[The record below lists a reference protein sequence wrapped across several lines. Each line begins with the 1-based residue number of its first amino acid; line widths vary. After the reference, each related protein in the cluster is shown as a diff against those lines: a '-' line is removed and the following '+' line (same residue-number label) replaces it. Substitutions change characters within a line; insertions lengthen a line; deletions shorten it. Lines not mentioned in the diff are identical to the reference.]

1 MSYPIPNC
9 GCCLICLQWTLWQE
23 SGWVYRASWHIWV
36 QQGFICSGLGCFSST
51 LPTEQCLPLPNT
63 GSLFQTS
70 FLPKRSYWHLLG
82 ANRCCP
88 EISPS
93 SGLHGWFCPTQASFL
108 CLMAHMSSSQGHF
121 FFSLNYYTAAR
132 CLNVVL
138 LTIKFNFFSTIWE

>member
-1 MSYPIPNC
+1 MLSHLSPLDTLA
-9 GCCLICLQWTLWQE
+9 GVWLSLQSFLTHMGSATLYLFRLRLLLLYTSQ
-23 SGWVYRASWHIWV
+23 
-36 QQGFICSGLGCFSST
+36 
-51 LPTEQCLPLPNT
+51 EQCLPLPNT

-108 CLMAHMSSSQGHF
+108 CLMAHRSSSQGHF

-138 LTIKFNFFSTIWE
+138 LTIKFNFFSTI